1 MMEDVK
7 KILEGYRGANEE
19 VERLE
24 KRKER
29 LEEKKGDV
37 AVDAVRGSM
46 DEYPFIERVVKI
58 EGKSIEL
65 VNEIQNQIDRRIEE
79 GLKARIAAEEIIG
92 LAEDWRTREI
102 LRSRYIDCLPWA
114 AVGKKN
120 NVDPDHARRIVREF
134 IKQIS

>member
-7 KILEGYRGANEE
+7 KIPEGYRGANEE
-19 VERLE
+19 VECLE

-29 LEEKKGDV
+29 LEKKKGDV
-37 AVDAVRGSM
+37 TVDAVRGSM

-65 VNEIQNQIDRRIEE
+65 VKEIQNQIDRRIEE

-102 LRSRYIDCLPWA
+102 LRSRYIDCLSWA